1 MFESLTQRLSGTI
14 ERLRGRG
21 RLTEENIREATREV
35 RIALLEADVALPV
48 VQALIERI
56 KVRAVG
62 QEVLKSLTPGQ
73 ALIKV
78 VRDEL
83 TAVMGSQA
91 ADLNLNVPAPAVI
104 LMAGLQG
111 AGKTTTVAKLA
122 KHLKERRKKK
132 VMVVSADVYRP
143 AAIEQLKTL
152 AEQVD
157 VLFFASSADQ
167 KPEAIVRAAID
178 DARKSYVDVLIVDTA
193 GRTSIDEAMMA
204 EIKALHAAVSPVE
217 TLFVV
222 DSMTGQDAA
231 VTAKHF
237 SEALPL
243 TGVVLTKT
251 DGDARG
257 GAALS
262 VRYITGRP
270 IKFIGVG
277 EKPDGLDVFHPDRVA
292 SRILDMGDVLSL
304 VEQVEQ
310 QVDKDKAQKLA
321 EKVAKGKKFDLN
333 DMKDQLEQMQ
343 NMGGLHGLMDKL
355 PGMGQIPEAVKN
367 QVTGKEVPRMVAII
381 NSMTKK
387 ERRNPA
393 LLNGSRRAR
402 IAKGSGMTP
411 ADVNKLM
418 KQFQQMEK
426 MMSKL
431 SGGGMKGLMRGMKGM
446 MGGRGGM
453 PFR

>member
-21 RLTEENIREATREV
+21 RLTEENIRESLREV

-83 TAVMGSQA
+83 TTVMGSQA

-111 AGKTTTVAKLA
+111 AGKTTTVGKLA

-143 AAIEQLKTL
+143 AAIEQLKQL
-152 AEQVD
+152 AEQID
-157 VLFFASSADQ
+157 VLFFPSSASQ
-167 KPEAIVRAAID
+167 KPEEIARAAIA
-178 DARKSYVDVLIVDTA
+178 DARKSYVDVLLIDTA
-193 GRTSIDEAMMA
+193 GRLAIDEAMMA
-204 EIKALHAAVSPVE
+204 EIKALHAAVTPVE

-231 VTAKHF
+231 TTAKAF

-262 VRYITGRP
+262 VRYVTGRP

-355 PGMGQIPEAVKN
+355 PGMGQIPDAVKN

-393 LLNGSRRAR
+393 LLNGSRRSR
-402 IAKGSGMTP
+402 IAKGCGLTP

-418 KQFQQMEK
+418 KQYQQMEK

-431 SGGGMKGLMRGMKGM
+431 SGGGMKGLMRGMRGM